1 MRFVN
6 MVAVVAVLASGAE
19 ARAQGYDNILIH
31 WSPPAEVFEPFN
43 PEAVDIKGEL
53 LFKSTPNVW
62 GHVWSQVPDALYNN
76 HNQRDFVV
84 GEYQYMLRN
93 RIPSPIEDDWSLG
106 GSLHHYDGSLDFH
119 SGRRYWADASVT
131 QSWEPED
138 WGIIQI
144 PLSADHEGHELKL
157 NGETIFKSEMGR
169 RFTGEIYALIMEGNE
184 ELRLE
189 WSGKNDAA
197 DIRISPAKFYPQTY
211 SVPEPSLGGLIDAIG
226 SGIGGLIG
234 W

>member
-1 MRFVN
+1 
-6 MVAVVAVLASGAE
+6 
-19 ARAQGYDNILIH
+19 
-31 WSPPAEVFEPFN
+31 
-43 PEAVDIKGEL
+43 
-53 LFKSTPNVW
+53 
-62 GHVWSQVPDALYNN
+62 
-76 HNQRDFVV
+76 
-84 GEYQYMLRN
+84 
-93 RIPSPIEDDWSLG
+93 
-106 GSLHHYDGSLDFH
+106 
-119 SGRRYWADASVT
+119 VT

>member
-1 MRFVN
+1 MMRFFA
-6 MVAVVAVLASGAE
+6 MAVVAVLASSAQVE
-19 ARAQGYDNILIH
+19 AQNYDNILIR
-31 WSPPAEVFEPFN
+31 WTPPIEVYEPFN
-43 PEAVDIKGEL
+43 PEAVDLKGEL
-53 LFKSTPNVW
+53 LWTATDDI
-62 GHVWSQVPDALYNN
+62 GHVWTQVPDDLYNN

-106 GSLHHYDGSLDFH
+106 GSLHNADGTLDFH
-119 SGRRYWADASVT
+119 SGRRYYAEGSVT

-144 PLSADHEGHELKL
+144 PLLADHEGHELKI
-157 NGETIFKSEMGR
+157 NGESIFQTDIGQR
-169 RFTGEIYALIMEGNE
+169 YTGDVYAFVAKGHR

-197 DIRISPAKFYPQTY
+197 DIKISPAKFYPYRT
-211 SVPEPSLGGLIDAIG
+211 VPEPSIGGLIDAIG